1 MIAAGGFLFHYWLAI
16 ESVFRLPASLFTFL
30 SMSDQ
35 SEAPSEC
42 VSITIDLDRDL
53 LDWIDGLCK
62 ETGFRSRGLIISKLI
77 RQLIDDLDEE
87 TEISSSVS
95 DGQASQH
102 P

>member
-1 MIAAGGFLFHYWLAI
+1 
-16 ESVFRLPASLFTFL
+16 
-30 SMSDQ
+30 MSDQ
-35 SEAPSEC
+35 PESLSEY
-42 VSITIDLDRDL
+42 VSITIDLERDL

-87 TEISSSVS
+87 IEVSSSVS
-95 DGQASQH
+95 DGQASQC